1 MLGIGNEQ
9 EISCMYTVK
18 QYTPKLKNDIINFLE
33 KVLPESG
40 RKLDLEGRHCF
51 LMHITDVY
59 DKFWCLY
66 DGEHLIGTVGIK
78 RITEQKCELKT
89 LYLYCR
95 YHGQGLGYQLLST
108 AIGYAKEAGYLEMY
122 LDTLSTSKRAIHLY
136 EAVGFTLTD
145 RYNDNFMSEIFMRLE
160 LV

>member
-1 MLGIGNEQ
+1 MCE
-9 EISCMYTVK
+9 VK
-18 QYTPKLKNDIINFLE
+18 QYTSELQNDIINFLE

-40 RKLDLEGRHCF
+40 RKLDLEGRHRF
-51 LMHITDVY
+51 LTRIPDMY
-59 DKFWCLY
+59 EKFWCLY
-66 DGEHLIGTVGIK
+66 DKERLIGTVGIK

-89 LYLYCR
+89 LYLYCW

-108 AIGYAKEAGYLEMY
+108 AIGYAKEAGYMEMH

-136 EAVGFTLTD
+136 ELLGFALTD
-145 RYNDNFMSEIFMRLE
+145 RYNDNFMSEIFMVLK

>member
-1 MLGIGNEQ
+1 MCE
-9 EISCMYTVK
+9 VK
-18 QYTPKLKNDIINFLE
+18 QYTSELQNDIINFLE

-40 RKLDLEGRHCF
+40 RKLDLEGRHRF
-51 LMHITDVY
+51 LTRIPDMY
-59 DKFWCLY
+59 EKFWCLY
-66 DGEHLIGTVGIK
+66 DKERLIGTVGIK

-108 AIGYAKEAGYLEMY
+108 AIEYAKEAGYLEMY

-136 EAVGFTLTD
+136 KSV
-145 RYNDNFMSEIFMRLE
+145 
-160 LV
+160 